1 LMGLVLMLAIGA
13 AIDVGRWLHAR
24 DQTVSAVDSAV
35 LAGGRWLQ
43 TNSGDTGGAVAT
55 AQKFYSQNVATRLPV
70 TGDTIAFAVGDDG
83 MSISAT
89 GTAYIQTPFLQIANI
104 DKLPLIAEGQQPI
117 AQAQLAV
124 TGGNGSQIQSLEISV
139 MLDVT
144 GSMAGQKLQ
153 DLKDSASDLLN
164 IVLLS
169 GQSNLTVKVGI
180 VPFSEDIRLPNSG
193 ALNLARGTSN
203 LPSTKSI
210 TTGSGRSQTTTKYYL
225 SDCVVERAGNQ
236 KYTDAAPAAGQY
248 VMAHYTTSSSGG
260 KGKCTVPST
269 AAIAPLTSDKSSL
282 LTIVSN
288 LKAAGG
294 TAGHLGTAWAW
305 YLLSPNWASLWPT
318 STPAPYGT
326 ETVQKIAI
334 LMTDG
339 EYNTQYD
346 SNGISVNQNSYP
358 TCSSAANDCST
369 TQARAL
375 CAAMKQKGIVIYTI
389 GFQLGGNQT
398 AIDTLSQCATAPTTP
413 MDHVKF
419 YNVTSGVQLKQ
430 AFRDIALKLTSLHL
444 SM

>member
-1 LMGLVLMLAIGA
+1 
-13 AIDVGRWLHAR
+13 
-24 DQTVSAVDSAV
+24 
-35 LAGGRWLQ
+35 
-43 TNSGDTGGAVAT
+43 
-55 AQKFYSQNVATRLPV
+55 
-70 TGDTIAFAVGDDG
+70 
-83 MSISAT
+83 
-89 GTAYIQTPFLQIANI
+89 
-104 DKLPLIAEGQQPI
+104 
-117 AQAQLAV
+117 
-124 TGGNGSQIQSLEISV
+124 
-139 MLDVT
+139 
-144 GSMAGQKLQ
+144 
-153 DLKDSASDLLN
+153 
-164 IVLLS
+164 
-169 GQSNLTVKVGI
+169 
-180 VPFSEDIRLPNSG
+180 
-193 ALNLARGTSN
+193 
-203 LPSTKSI
+203 
-210 TTGSGRSQTTTKYYL
+210 
-225 SDCVVERAGNQ
+225 
-236 KYTDAAPAAGQY
+236 
-248 VMAHYTTSSSGG
+248 
-260 KGKCTVPST
+260 
-269 AAIAPLTSDKSSL
+269 LTSDKSSL